1 MLTTNTL
8 KGIAVAT
15 ALSVGALTL
24 ATPAEAGRRGRNL
37 AIGAAIGLGA
47 AAIIAGSHRRNSYYD
62 YGYQPYY
69 YAPPRRPYYY
79 APPVAYVPPVVYAPA
94 PAYAYGPAPWSP
106 AWYNYCASRYRSF
119 DPRSGTFQPYNG
131 PRRICR

>member
-37 AIGAAIGLGA
+37 AAGALIGLGA
-47 AAIIAGSHRRNSYYD
+47 AAIIAGSHRRSHYYG

-69 YAPPRRPYYY
+69 YAPP
-79 APPVAYVPPVVYAPA
+79 VAYAPPVVYAPA
-94 PAYAYGPAPWSP
+94 PAYAYGPAPWTP
-106 AWYNYCASRYRSF
+106 AWYRYCSHRYRSF
-119 DPRSGTFQPYNG
+119 DPRSGTFQPYYG
-131 PRRICR
+131 PRQLCR